1 MTEFPSWGSPT
12 NVVGMELGQEERV
25 GFSWGGRKGPGE
37 GRNVTPFRVYS
48 LPIQT
53 ILILQGD
60 PSYGD
65 GLIVLEVN
73 KLYIIFKN
81 YISKNHYFCLPSL

>member
-1 MTEFPSWGSPT
+1 
-12 NVVGMELGQEERV
+12 MELGQEERV
-25 GFSWGGRKGPGE
+25 GFSWQGRKGSGE

-53 ILILQGD
+53 IVILQGD
-60 PSYGD
+60 PSHGE

-73 KLYIIFKN
+73 KLYIILKN
-81 YISKNHYFCLPSL
+81 YISQNHYFYSPSL